1 MKMKKLIASL
11 LCALMCLAMLPAQAS
26 ATESVFLSDVG
37 VTITL
42 PESWYLG
49 ARQDGAASELAQAL
63 ALDQNSFDSLF
74 TDGLYM
80 IACPD
85 TSATTQLQIIV
96 KDDDSVDMRTMTETE
111 KQEIVEGG
119 WSAEASGID
128 VLTCEIY
135 ATPYTNYMK
144 THYQYSGF
152 TAVQYATVF
161 GGKMYM
167 YQYCD
172 YTGNAVSAETIAEL
186 DAIVDAVVYGAEDS
200 SQTQASA
207 SPFSIPTVNVIS
219 TPTGME
225 EIYVPDIGMTISVP
239 TEWYTGL
246 YIEGADSELAVAFEL
261 TEEDIESMYNSGGY
275 KTSFFATPDLNGIA
289 QLQIISTPGI
299 SIDMR
304 DSDLD
309 WDSLMAGFLSTY
321 DAGSIIES
329 GKYEG
334 GASNYVRVYTKL
346 SGTFPMLQYITNIDG
361 TIYIIQY
368 FDYGIENFDADTISL
383 IDSIVYN
390 VTFD

>member
-1 MKMKKLIASL
+1 MKMKKLISAL
-11 LCALMCLAMLPAQAS
+11 LCTLMCIAMLPAQAS
-26 ATESVFLSDVG
+26 STESVFLSDVG

-49 ARQDGAASELAQAL
+49 ARQDGADSELAQAL
-63 ALDQNSFDSLF
+63 ELDGSTFDGLF

-85 TSATTQLQIIV
+85 ISATCQLQVIV
-96 KDDDSVDMRTMTETE
+96 KDDDSVDMRTMTEAD
-111 KQEIVEGG
+111 KQDLIEGG
-119 WSAEASGID
+119 WAAEANGID

-135 ATPYTNYMK
+135 ATSYTNYMK

-161 GGKMYM
+161 DGKMYM

-186 DAIVDAVVYGAEDS
+186 DAIVDAVVYGSEDAS
-200 SQTQASA
+200 QASA

-225 EIYVPDIGMTISVP
+225 DIYVSDIGVTISVP
-239 TEWYTGL
+239 AEWYTGL
-246 YIEGADSELAVAFEL
+246 YVEGADSELAVAFEL

-275 KTSFFATPDLNGIA
+275 KTSFFATPDLVGIA

-304 DSDLD
+304 DPDLN
-309 WDSLMAGFLSTY
+309 WDELMTGFLSTY
-321 DAGSIIES
+321 EAGSIVES
-329 GKYEG
+329 GRYEG
-334 GASNYVRVYTKL
+334 GASNYIRVYTKL

-368 FDYGIENFDADTISL
+368 FDYGLEDFDADTISL